1 MTAAGRH
8 PILARMSDSAR
19 PEIFVVG
26 AGGIGCA
33 VGHALCAGGVEVTFV
48 EAARAKVAWG
58 NEHGVGLDDRPRL
71 PARFVPFDGWSPP
84 ESAIVLLTTKCFDN
98 DVVLARL
105 PDSVAVM
112 PIQNGFHRGL
122 MERSAI
128 EGIASFVSEGRDG
141 QTHTDITRQGDLHV
155 GRWGG
160 SHGRPLPAAME
171 PLLEVLERHGAFR
184 VQRVADVLPYKYSKL
199 MYNAAIAP
207 LAAVAGLDNSRLLTL
222 PKARRL
228 FFRMLRENY
237 RVLTAAGVT
246 LGVIGPFHPDTV
258 DRILRLPV
266 IARVMAWPFARSLR
280 NTYCSM
286 SGDIQKG
293 RTEIDYYNGHLIE
306 IAGDR
311 DMPLNR
317 RALELVRRMA
327 KARATPALTWL
338 DELLAPEGEPAPAPS
353 GAM

>member
-1 MTAAGRH
+1 
-8 PILARMSDSAR
+8 
-19 PEIFVVG
+19 
-26 AGGIGCA
+26 
-33 VGHALCAGGVEVTFV
+33 
-48 EAARAKVAWG
+48 
-58 NEHGVGLDDRPRL
+58 
-71 PARFVPFDGWSPP
+71 
-84 ESAIVLLTTKCFDN
+84 
-98 DVVLARL
+98 
-105 PDSVAVM
+105 M
-112 PIQNGFHRGL
+112 PIQNGFHRAL

-128 EGIASFVSEGRDG
+128 EGIASFVSECRDG
-141 QTHTDITRQGDLHV
+141 QTHTDITRQGNLHI

-160 SHGRPLPAAME
+160 GHGRPFPAAME

-207 LAAVAGLDNSRLLTL
+207 LAAVAGLDNSRLLTI

-237 RVLTAAGVT
+237 RILTAAGVT
-246 LGVIGPFHPDTV
+246 LGVVGPFHPDTV
-258 DRILRLPV
+258 DRILRMPV
-266 IARVMAWPFARSLR
+266 VARIMAWPFARSLR

-293 RTEIDYYNGHLIE
+293 QTEIDYYNGHLIE
-306 IAGDR
+306 VAGDR

-327 KARATPALTWL
+327 KTRATPALAWL
-338 DELLAPEGEPAPAPS
+338 DELLAPEGEPAAPAPT
-353 GAM
+353 GAMQSD

>member
-1 MTAAGRH
+1 
-8 PILARMSDSAR
+8 MSDGPR

-33 VGHALCAGGVEVTFV
+33 VGHALCTGGVEVTFV
-48 EAARAKVAWG
+48 ESDRAKVAWG
-58 NEHGVGLDDRPRL
+58 SAHGVGLDDRPRL
-71 PARFVPFDGWSPP
+71 PARFVAFEEWRPP

-112 PIQNGFHRGL
+112 PIQNGFHRAL

-128 EGIASFVSEGRDG
+128 EGIASFVSECRNG
-141 QTHTDITRQGDLHV
+141 QTHTDITRRGDLHV

-160 SHGRPLPAAME
+160 GWGGGHRRPLPATME
-171 PLLEVLERHGAFR
+171 PLFGVLERHGAFR

-207 LAAVAGLDNSRLLTL
+207 LAAVAGLDNSRLLTI

-237 RVLTAAGVT
+237 GILTAAGVT

-258 DRILRLPV
+258 DRILRMPV
-266 IARVMAWPFARSLR
+266 VARIMAWPFARSLR

-293 RTEIDYYNGHLIE
+293 RTEIDCYNGHLIE
-306 IAGDR
+306 VAGDR

-317 RALELVRRMA
+317 RALELVRRMT
-327 KARATPALTWL
+327 KARARPALTWL
-338 DELLAPEGEPAPAPS
+338 DELLAPEGEPAPAPT